1 MKATKWLIVIVILL
15 CVSLYQ
21 YKYFV
26 YDRDLTSRNNES
38 LDLYKKSDGWYQVNT
53 DPYFRLETYS
63 DDEWDHVAF
72 GTYPFIV
79 SSLETNPI
87 NAEFARQYLQIPDNL
102 LSSFTMF
109 CDTPSNNSFEYYI
122 KHYLIENHNREAGF
136 YKHINLGSNLPDIVL
151 GLYSS
156 NEVPMESDEL
166 RYEIIGY
173 APLVFYV
180 SESNEISELTTE
192 QIVGIYSGEIENFEE
207 IGGYKAKINPY
218 QRSHLIYAQIMMQN
232 IMGDT
237 KMLTPK
243 EIDSGGINPI
253 NPEPIEYKNSKGS
266 IGYALGNAADKLYG
280 SQIKLLS
287 IDGVSPTDDNV
298 RSGEYPYYAAVYAV
312 TRNDGSDSVGNKF
325 LDWIL
330 SDNGQKCIEFAGFV
344 PVTDLAQ

>member
-1 MKATKWLIVIVILL
+1 MKTIKIFLIIV
-15 CVSLYQ
+15 VSLSL
-21 YKYFV
+21 F
-26 YDRDLTSRNNES
+26 LTSCQNSKYEPDQTSHNYES

-53 DPYFRLETYS
+53 DPYFKLETYS
-63 DDEWDHVAF
+63 DDEGDHVAF

-109 CDTPSNNSFEYYI
+109 CDTPSNNSFKYDIE
-122 KHYLIENHNREAGF
+122 HHLIDNHDTNAGS
-136 YKHINLGSNLPDIVL
+136 YEHIDLGSNLPDIVL

-156 NEVPMESDEL
+156 KEVPMESDEL

-192 QIVGIYSGEIENFEE
+192 QIVGIYSGEIENFEK
-207 IGGYKAKINPY
+207 IGGYKAKIKPY

-253 NPEPIEYKNSKGS
+253 NPEPVEYINSKGS
-266 IGYALGNAADKLYG
+266 IGYALGNAAEKLHG

-298 RSGEYPYYAAVYAV
+298 RSGEYPYYTAVYAV
-312 TRNDGSDSVGNKF
+312 TRNDSPDSVGNKF
-325 LDWIL
+325 VDWIL
-330 SDNGQKCIEFAGFV
+330 SDDGQKCIEFAGFV
-344 PVTDLAQ
+344 PVMDLAQ